1 MDALIGLFEKFAS
14 LEERRLSDEVRKRG
28 GLSKARNDEEVLKA
42 LLVLDSSISSESSS
56 QADDEDAA
64 EPGRTKSHFHW
75 IKNSKP
81 RNTTTTVDELESELR
96 EDVDD
101 ALTRNMDTFGDK
113 FELQVS
119 VLVNDIATCM
129 RLGSK
134 PTTISK
140 DDGLWGFA
148 TLRGRDPT
156 VGSLLPSKLP
166 QSLGA

>member
-14 LEERRLSDEVRKRG
+14 LEERRLSDEIRKRG

-42 LLVLDSSISSESSS
+42 LLVLDSSISSDSSS

-64 EPGRTKSHFHW
+64 ERGRTKSHFHW

-101 ALTRNMDTFGDK
+101 SLTRNMDTFGDK
-113 FELQVS
+113 FELQVGILQDALEQYIHAENER
-119 VLVNDIATCM
+119 VIDAVTDAIAQGPHM
-129 RLGSK
+129 RL
-134 PTTISK
+134 
-140 DDGLWGFA
+140 
-148 TLRGRDPT
+148 RDP
-156 VGSLLPSKLP
+156 VRAINIAIEISC
-166 QSLGA
+166 